1 MSQPKFLIMSK
12 LQNEKPRRIGKAK
25 KQLEKVNENL
35 VFIRKQKKLTQEQF
49 ADRIGIKRSALGS
62 YEEGRATP
70 GNDTLIRVSALFGI
84 SLDRLLKENLALTA
98 DASVFGSDSTMP
110 AANTSAAKESLPY
123 KTKVLA
129 LTVDKEGN
137 ENIELVP
144 EKASAGYLHGYTD
157 PKYLESLPKF
167 RLPFLPAGTYRAFE
181 IKGDSMLPLT
191 PGSIII
197 AEYVE
202 EVEDIKNGQTYI
214 ILTENEGIVYKRVFL
229 NPELGD
235 TIMLHSDNANYKPY
249 LVNKHDIKELWRA
262 KAFISKEMPNNETTL
277 EKLMSTV
284 FDLQNEILTLKKKMG
299 EA

>member
-1 MSQPKFLIMSK
+1 MAKN
-12 LQNEKPRRIGKAK
+12 QNEKPPRSGKPK
-25 KQLEKVNENL
+25 KQLDKVNENL

-49 ADRIGIKRSALGS
+49 ADLVGIKRSALGS

-70 GNDTLIRVSALFGI
+70 GNDTLIKVSSLFGI

-98 DASVFGSDSTMP
+98 DASVFGSDTVV
-110 AANTSAAKESLPY
+110 SAAKSSQAKEPMSF

-144 EKASAGYLHGYTD
+144 EKASAGYLQGYTD
-157 PKYLESLPKF
+157 PKYLEALPKF

-202 EVEDIKNGQTYI
+202 EVDEIKNGHTYI
-214 ILTENEGIVYKRVFL
+214 ILTENEGIVYKRVFF
-229 NPELGD
+229 NTGNSN
-235 TIMLHSDNANYKPY
+235 TIMLRSDNTLYPPY
-249 LVNKHDIKELWRA
+249 LVNKADVKELWRA
-262 KAFISKEMPNNETTL
+262 KAFISKEMPNTETTL
-277 EKLMSTV
+277 DKLMSTV
-284 FDLQNEILTLKKKMG
+284 VDLQNEILTLKQKMG

>member
-1 MSQPKFLIMSK
+1 MMAKNH
-12 LQNEKPRRIGKAK
+12 NENARRTGKVK

-49 ADRIGIKRSALGS
+49 ADMIGIKRSALGS

-70 GNDTLIRVSALFGI
+70 GNDTLIKVSSLFGI

-98 DASVFGSDSTMP
+98 DASVFGSDTVV
-110 AANTSAAKESLPY
+110 SAAKSSQAKEPMSF

-144 EKASAGYLHGYTD
+144 EKASAGYLQGYTD
-157 PKYLESLPKF
+157 PKYLEALPKF

-202 EVEDIKNGQTYI
+202 EVDEIKNGHTYI
-214 ILTENEGIVYKRVFL
+214 ILTENEGIVYKRVFF
-229 NPELGD
+229 NTGNSN
-235 TIMLHSDNANYKPY
+235 TIMLRSDNTLYPPY
-249 LVNKHDIKELWRA
+249 LVNKADVKELWRA
-262 KAFISKEMPNNETTL
+262 KAFISKEMPNTETTL
-277 EKLMSTV
+277 DKLMSTV
-284 FDLQNEILTLKKKMG
+284 VDLQNEILTLKQKMG